1 MLIKLFC
8 RKTFCIFFFFILI
21 FSYCNN
27 SVYANTKKLDINA
40 RSYVVLDRKSKKVLI
55 GKNEYNRVK
64 MASTTKIMTA
74 TVILENCNLN
84 DIVTV
89 SKKAGGTG
97 GSRLGLK
104 ANDKI
109 SVHDL
114 LYGLLLCS
122 GNDAAVALAEHVSGS
137 ILGFCELMNSKAK
150 ELGMSNTHFE
160 TPHGLDSDG
169 HYTTAYELALITDYA
184 LQNTTFRKIVETKNY
199 TVNING
205 YHKSL
210 LNTNELLGV
219 VNGIYGVKTGFTN
232 GANRCLVTGCKRGE
246 MDIICVVLGC
256 DTKKFR
262 GEDSIKLIDYCF
274 DTFEYF
280 NIENFI
286 NAKII
291 DWKNDNSDYFN
302 IYKGISNNLDITYSK
317 IDSPIIPIEKNR
329 INSLEI
335 KFNINKN
342 LSAPISNNYIIGNYE
357 IYSGQDVIY
366 SGNIISNSSID
377 KKNTKH
383 YFTNFFKYYSYILN
397 KVNIF

>member
-8 RKTFCIFFFFILI
+8 RKTFCIVFSFILV

-40 RSYVVLDRKSKKVLI
+40 RSYVALDRKSKKILI
-55 GKNEYNRVK
+55 GKNEYNKVK

-137 ILGFCELMNSKAK
+137 ILDFCELMNIKAK

-184 LQNTTFRKIVETKNY
+184 LQNHTFRKIVETKNY
-199 TVNING
+199 TINING
-205 YHKSL
+205 YPKTL

-232 GANRCLVTGCKRGE
+232 GAGRCLVTACKRNDL
-246 MDIICVVLGC
+246 DIITIVLGA
-256 DTKKFR
+256 DTKKIR
-262 GEDSIKLIDYCF
+262 TLDSIKLIEYAYKNYEVIDIEKNIKEQ
-274 DTFEYF
+274 FENWKYL
-280 NIENFI
+280 NEKRIYINKAKQKNIDLEIEN
-286 NAKII
+286 
-291 DWKNDNSDYFN
+291 
-302 IYKGISNNLDITYSK
+302 LDYSK
-317 IDSPIIPIEKNR
+317 IAVKRTDIDNVKIE
-329 INSLEI
+329 INSLYYLEAPVEEGRVI
-335 KFNINKN
+335 GSAKVQIAGKTIAN
-342 LSAPISNNYIIGNYE
+342 LSIKNKQIIE
-357 IYSGQDVIY
+357 
-366 SGNIISNSSID
+366 
-377 KKNTKH
+377 KKNIFD
-383 YFTNFFKYYSYILN
+383 YFIDFLSL
-397 KVNIF
+397 VP